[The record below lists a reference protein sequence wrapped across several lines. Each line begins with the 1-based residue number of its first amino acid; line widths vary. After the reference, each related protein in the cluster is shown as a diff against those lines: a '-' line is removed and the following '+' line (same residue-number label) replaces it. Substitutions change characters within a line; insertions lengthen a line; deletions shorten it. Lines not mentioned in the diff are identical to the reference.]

1 MLGRATARLRV
12 LAPEVKLT
20 VDTPGGVV
28 VALGDTEIAG
38 RVQLFSG
45 SAVRGRAVLVN
56 GLPGMLSWREDGT
69 PLSVLM
75 FTVADGRISGIAALV
90 DPARLAAMDLPG
102 PA

>member
-1 MLGRATARLRV
+1 M
-12 LAPEVKLT
+12 
-20 VDTPGGVV
+20 
-28 VALGDTEIAG
+28 
-38 RVQLFSG
+38 QLFSG

-56 GLPGMLSWREDGT
+56 GLPGMLSRREDGT

-75 FTVADGRISGIAALV
+75 FIVADGRITGIAALV